1 MSEGDATA
9 GSKPLSSSRHLVRWG
24 SILLIGVFLLIV
36 FLPWIAGNTR
46 VLNYLVSNGLSQ
58 SDIDAKIGSASLG
71 WFRSAQLHRI
81 QLVDQQDRWEM
92 TADEAA
98 TGLTLWQLIWSQGN
112 LGEFKLKGPT
122 VTINASRPWPHSAPA
137 ENAVTET
144 SSSRDGSLRVTI
156 EDGTVLVRTKD
167 LDVPQEFVTGLN
179 VTVDYLQDAGKRTV
193 MVAPGRPI
201 ERAQLTPEM
210 CNLGIKYVV
219 PVLAD
224 VTWVKGAM
232 SLELDECQIPLDAPQ
247 DAYVVGRL
255 EIEAVESGLQKGIAD
270 QVMAIVSRLDLARVP
285 ESVKLAQNS
294 IVEFHVADGRVE
306 HRDLAFGLP
315 EINPDLVITT
325 NGTVGMDSSL
335 DLVATLPP
343 IGEWLGDGLI
353 GQAMRSQRLSLPVTG
368 TLDDPQVSV
377 DGHQQIVG
385 SLLNQLVPGLNADQL
400 LNDEEFDLAIDEVGE
415 TVVDVLELLRNQ
427 RQRMREQRQIRRNQ
441 RPSDADVNQEAAPN
455 RGGFLETRR
464 ERLRQIQ
471 ELPPDD
477 QP

>member
-1 MSEGDATA
+1 MVEA
-9 GSKPLSSSRHLVRWG
+9 
-24 SILLIGVFLLIV
+24 
-36 FLPWIAGNTR
+36 
-46 VLNYLVSNGLSQ
+46 
-58 SDIDAKIGSASLG
+58 
-71 WFRSAQLHRI
+71 I
-81 QLVDQQDRWEM
+81 QRE
-92 TADEAA
+92 
-98 TGLTLWQLIWSQGN
+98 
-112 LGEFKLKGPT
+112 
-122 VTINASRPWPHSAPA
+122 
-137 ENAVTET
+137 
-144 SSSRDGSLRVTI
+144 LR
-156 EDGTVLVRTKD
+156 
-167 LDVPQEFVTGLN
+167 
-179 VTVDYLQDAGKRTV
+179 A
-193 MVAPGRPI
+193 
-201 ERAQLTPEM
+201 
-210 CNLGIKYVV
+210 
-219 PVLAD
+219 
-224 VTWVKGAM
+224 
-232 SLELDECQIPLDAPQ
+232 
-247 DAYVVGRL
+247 
-255 EIEAVESGLQKGIAD
+255 
-270 QVMAIVSRLDLARVP
+270 
-285 ESVKLAQNS
+285 
-294 IVEFHVADGRVE
+294 VADGRVE

-315 EINPDLVITT
+315 GINPDLVITT

>member
-1 MSEGDATA
+1 MSEGDVTA
-9 GSKPLSSSRHLVRWG
+9 VSKPASSGRRLMRWG
-24 SILLIGVFLLIV
+24 SMLLIGVFLLIV
-36 FLPWIAGNTR
+36 FMPWMVSNTR

-98 TGLTLWQLIWSQGN
+98 TGLTLWQLIWSRGD

-122 VTINASRPWPHSAPA
+122 VTINASRPWPQSAPT
-137 ENAVTET
+137 EHAVAKT

-179 VTVDYLQDAGKRTV
+179 VTVDYLQDAGERSV
-193 MVAPGRPI
+193 IVAPGRPI

-270 QVMAIVSRLDLARVP
+270 QVMAVVSRLELARVP

-294 IVEFHVADGRVE
+294 IVEFRVADGRVE

-315 EINPDLVITT
+315 SINPDLVITT

-343 IGEWLGDGLI
+343 IGEWLGDGPI

-385 SLLNQLVPGLNADQL
+385 SLLNQWVPGLNADQL
-400 LNDEEFDLAIDEVGE
+400 LNDGELDMAIDDVGE
-415 TVVDVLELLRNQ
+415 TVVDVLELLRSQ
-427 RQRMREQRQIRRNQ
+427 RQRMREQRQIRQDQ
-441 RPSDADVNQEAAPN
+441 RQSEADVNQEDASN
-455 RGGFLETRR
+455 RRGFLERRR